1 MLALGMLRD
10 RGGVH
15 SFHVPMPVIKEADEV
30 LVRIKEVGL
39 DGTDFNM
46 VRLGLQ
52 DIAEDR
58 DRIIIGHE
66 GVGVVQAVGTGVKSV
81 IPGDVVVLTV
91 RRGCGQCEPCLHL
104 QSDMC
109 LTGLYTER
117 GLHKLDGLLTGFVVD
132 REENV
137 VRVSPE
143 LKRLAVFTEPLSIV
157 EKGIDELRT
166 IESRLP
172 WFCPHPGHEWR
183 APQWGGC
190 KVALVVGAGTLGLLA
205 AAVIRLAGTYV
216 YVADIVPEDSLKA
229 RLTAVAKAEYI
240 DARSKTPAELVRF
253 CCTPTGKLDIIFEA
267 SGAAETAVRLIP
279 EMSRNG
285 IYVMTGIPRGD
296 VRIQLDAAE
305 LVRRIVR
312 YNQVVIGTVNSNRR
326 HFEMALGHLG
336 HTPQFHE
343 MLRDMVTRRV
353 PLAECGRLFEEPR
366 GPDQIKTVVEVEPWE
381 EDRLLPGPH

>member
-10 RGGVH
+10 QAGVH
-15 SFHVPMPVIKEADEV
+15 EFDVGMPAIKEPDEV

-46 VRLGLQ
+46 VRLSLQ
-52 DIAEDR
+52 DIAEGH

-66 GVGVVQAVGTGVKSV
+66 GVGVVQAVGPGVKSV
-81 IPGDVVVLTV
+81 TPGDVVVLTV
-91 RRGCGQCEPCLHL
+91 RRGCGQCEPCRHM

-117 GLHKLDGLLTGFVVD
+117 GLHKLDGLLTGYVVD

-137 VRVSPE
+137 VKVPPSLE
-143 LKRLAVFTEPLSIV
+143 RLAVFTEPLSIV
-157 EKGIDELRT
+157 EKGIDELRI

-183 APQWGGC
+183 DPQWGGC

-216 YVADIVPEDSLKA
+216 YIADIVPEDSPKPRLAADA
-229 RLTAVAKAEYI
+229 RAEYI
-240 DARSKTPAELVRF
+240 DARAKSPADLVKF

-267 SGAAETAVRLIP
+267 SGAAETAIRLIP

-285 IYVMTGIPRGD
+285 VYVMTGIPRGD
-296 VRIQLDAAE
+296 VRIELDAAE
-305 LVRRIVR
+305 IVRRVVR
-312 YNQVVIGTVNSNRR
+312 YNQVVFGSVNSNRR

-336 HTPQFHE
+336 QIGHLHG
-343 MLRDMVTRRV
+343 MLREMVTRRV
-353 PLAECGRLFEEPR
+353 PLAEARRVFEEER
-366 GPDQIKTVVEVEPWE
+366 GPHEIKTVVEVEPWDE
-381 EDRLLPGPH
+381 GLLPGPH